1 MSTLLTTQPSA
12 PGGGITQAGAAE
24 STTGTGSD
32 PVGHPATGAE
42 VPAPSAALLSV
53 RDLTIGFAHVEG
65 PLVRGVSFDLH
76 PGRCVALVGESGSG
90 KSLTARTL
98 VGLTGAGAQVTAERL
113 VLGGGRSVLGGGQPA
128 DSRDAGDSGAD
139 SGGLDLLRLT
149 PREWRRVRGGRV
161 GFVLQDA
168 LVSLDPLRR
177 VGAEIDEALRV
188 HTGLSRRA
196 RKEQVHRLLA
206 DAGVPD
212 PQLRARERP
221 AQLSGGLRQRALIA
235 SALAAG
241 PEVLIADEP
250 TTALDATVQ
259 AQVLELLAHRRAA
272 GQSLILIS
280 HDLAVVAEL
289 ADEVLVMK
297 AGEVVEQGTPEQILS
312 SPEHPYTRALIQAI
326 PGPHTRG
333 RRLAG
338 EVDETAREAAAAATV
353 TAEAAPAKTAAPV
366 AREPA
371 GTSAPVLEVRGARKS
386 FRTPGGER
394 RVAVDDVTFS
404 LGRGEVLGIVG
415 ESGSGKSTT
424 GRIVLGLE
432 DLDGGHVRL
441 LGEDWSSAPEARRRV
456 LRHRLS
462 VVWQDPLSS
471 FDPRWSVRRIL
482 GDAIRAAKRAD
493 DQSAT
498 SAQATVEQLL
508 EAVGLTS
515 AVAERDPG
523 TLSGGQRQRVAIA
536 RALAGS
542 PDVLVLDEAVSALD
556 VSIQAQIL
564 DLIHD
569 LRAQRGLSCLFISH
583 DLGVIAHLS
592 DRVLVMKDGALVEEG
607 HPRALFEDPQHPYT
621 RTLVDSALGLVST
634 TSTTTLTE
642 ARP

>member
-1 MSTLLTTQPSA
+1 MTTTLSTQP
-12 PGGGITQAGAAE
+12 PTTGGGLTATAGAQ
-24 STTGTGSD
+24 
-32 PVGHPATGAE
+32 HATAAGPGLREVRATAAE
-42 VPAPSAALLSV
+42 VPAASAPLLSV
-53 RDLTIGFAHVEG
+53 RDLTIGFEHVDG

-98 VGLTGAGAQVTAERL
+98 VGLTGGGAQVTAQRL
-113 VLGGGRSVLGGGQPA
+113 TLSGDPSTG
-128 DSRDAGDSGAD
+128 SRAAGDT
-139 SGGLDLLRLT
+139 GGDTAALDLLRLS
-149 PREWRRVRGGRV
+149 PREWRRVRGGRI

-177 VGAEIDEALRV
+177 VGAEIDEALRL
-188 HTGLSRRA
+188 HTDLPRRA
-196 RKEQVHRLLA
+196 RKERVHSLLA
-206 DAGVPD
+206 EAGVPA
-212 PQLRARERP
+212 PELRARERP

-259 AQVLELLAHRRAA
+259 AEVLELLAQRRVA

-338 EVDETAREAAAAATV
+338 EDDEKAREAAATM
-353 TAEAAPAKTAAPV
+353 TAA
-366 AREPA
+366 RGPA
-371 GTSAPVLEVRGARKS
+371 GASAPVLEVRGASKS

-482 GDAIRAAKRAD
+482 DDAIRAAERAD
-493 DQSAT
+493 EQSAT
-498 SAQATVEQLL
+498 GAESTVEQLL

-564 DLIHD
+564 DLIRD
-569 LRAQRGLSCLFISH
+569 LRVQRGLSCLFISH

-592 DRVLVMKDGALVEEG
+592 DRVLVMKDGAVVEEG
-607 HPRALFEDPQHPYT
+607 HPRAIFEDPQHPYT

>member
-1 MSTLLTTQPSA
+1 MTTTLTTQASA
-12 PGGGITQAGAAE
+12 TDGALAPVGAAG
-24 STTGTGSD
+24 STTGAHPDPTG
-32 PVGHPATGAE
+32 PRRTGFEAHT
-42 VPAPSAALLSV
+42 PSAALLSV
-53 RDLTIGFAHVEG
+53 RDLTIGFEHMDG

-76 PGRCVALVGESGSG
+76 RGRCVALVGESGSG

-98 VGLTGAGAQVTAERL
+98 VGLTGPGAQVAAECL
-113 VLGGGRSVLGGGQPA
+113 VLGEGRSAVPGA
-128 DSRDAGDSGAD
+128 DDPGADDPGTSGLGAD
-139 SGGLDLLRLT
+139 SGTLDLLRLT
-149 PREWRRVRGGRV
+149 PRDWRRVRGGRI

-196 RKEQVHRLLA
+196 RKEEVHRLLA
-206 DAGVPD
+206 DAGVPE
-212 PQLRARERP
+212 PRLRARERP

-259 AQVLELLAHRRAA
+259 AQVLELLAQRRAA

-289 ADEVLVMK
+289 ADEVLVMR
-297 AGEVVEQGTPEQILS
+297 AGEVVEQGSPEQILS
-312 SPEHPYTRALIQAI
+312 TPSHPYTRALIQAV

-338 EVDETAREAAAAATV
+338 EGGGEVPREAAPDAH
-353 TAEAAPAKTAAPV
+353 ES
-366 AREPA
+366 A
-371 GTSAPVLEVRGARKS
+371 GASASVLEVRGARKS
-386 FRTPGGER
+386 FRPPGGER
-394 RVAVDDVTFS
+394 RVAVDDVSFV
-404 LGRGEVLGIVG
+404 LGRSEVLGIVG

-441 LGEDWSSAPEARRRV
+441 LGENWSSAPEARRRV

-471 FDPRWSVRRIL
+471 FDPRWPVRRIL
-482 GDAIRAAKRAD
+482 DDAIRAATRAD
-493 DQSAT
+493 DRSGTPQPDAGAES
-498 SAQATVEQLL
+498 TVEQLL
-508 EAVGLTS
+508 ESVGL
-515 AVAERDPG
+515 APAIAERDPR

-536 RALAGS
+536 RALAAS

-564 DLIHD
+564 DLVHD
-569 LRAQRGLSCLFISH
+569 LCARRGLSCLFISH

-592 DRVLVMKDGALVEEG
+592 DRVLVMKDGAVVEEG
-607 HPRALFEDPQHPYT
+607 HPQSIFEDPQHPYT

-634 TSTTTLTE
+634 TAARTPAHTHPPTGTLTE
-642 ARP
+642 A

>member
-1 MSTLLTTQPSA
+1 MTTALTTHPSA
-12 PGGGITQAGAAE
+12 GGEIVRTGAAD
-24 STTGTGSD
+24 SATGTYAG
-32 PVGHPATGAE
+32 PAGHPVPGAE
-42 VPAPSAALLSV
+42 VPAAPAALLSV
-53 RDLTIGFAHVEG
+53 RDLMIGFEHVDG

-76 PGRCVALVGESGSG
+76 RGRCVALVGESGSG

-98 VGLTGAGAQVTAERL
+98 VGLTGAGAQVSAQRL
-113 VLGGGRSVLGGGQPA
+113 VLSGGQA
-128 DSRDAGDSGAD
+128 AGDGD
-139 SGGLDLLRLT
+139 PWQREDREHPDGRKDLDHRGGLDDKDDLDLLRLT
-149 PREWRRVRGGRV
+149 PREWRRVRGGRI

-177 VGAEIDEALRV
+177 VGAEIAEALRI

-196 RKEQVHRLLA
+196 RKDHVHRLLA
-206 DAGVPD
+206 DAGVPE

-241 PEVLIADEP
+241 PEVLVADEP

-259 AQVLELLAHRRAA
+259 AQVLELLAQRRAA

-289 ADEVLVMK
+289 ADEVLVMR

-312 SPEHPYTRALIQAI
+312 SPRHPYTRALIQAI

-338 EVDETAREAAAAATV
+338 EGQAH
-353 TAEAAPAKTAAPV
+353 
-366 AREPA
+366 EPA
-371 GTSAPVLEVRGARKS
+371 GASAPVTEPAPVLEPVPVLEVRGARKS

-394 RVAVDDVTFS
+394 RVAVDDVTFT

-432 DLDGGHVRL
+432 DLDDGHVRL
-441 LGEDWSSAPEARRRV
+441 LGEDWSDAAEARRRV

-482 GDAIRAAKRAD
+482 DDAIRAAKRAD
-493 DQSAT
+493 
-498 SAQATVEQLL
+498 AQADSRAEATVEQLL
-508 EAVGLTS
+508 EAVGLTA
-515 AVAERDPG
+515 AVADRDPG

-564 DLIHD
+564 DLVHD
-569 LRAQRGLSCLFISH
+569 LRAQTGLSCLFISH

-592 DRVLVMKDGALVEEG
+592 DRVLVMKDGAVVEEG
-607 HPRALFEDPQHPYT
+607 HPRSIFEDPQHPYT
-621 RTLVDSALGLVST
+621 QTLVDSALGLAT
-634 TSTTTLTE
+634 TSTTTPTE
-642 ARP
+642 A